1 MGEALPVPRLH
12 GQCSHVRARVRDHK
26 GSGLSR
32 IPAPRHSLPLWQ
44 GWRKPPAPGRMEADG
59 GDGGG
64 GGRSRGRGGGGR
76 GGTQTRNYHHC
87 PPFPTALR
95 GCSHPGSPSPP
106 LAGSGTGP
114 DPAPHPGAGA
124 APFPRGW
131 GMYVCL
137 PPQPPWAAYT
147 PSSPKSSKR
156 ARNLINRPAKRPAAP
171 SLPPCPEGRAA
182 AAPPV
187 GTGTTTEPG
196 ELLPVRGGGVS
207 GRLHPA
213 APGRVRT
220 TPAVHGEPES
230 AAPVPR
236 SLPPRP
242 AVGPVGD
249 VPAPRWRSC
258 CRQRRK
264 TDKRAGRLRRRLFI
278 SPEGD
283 GRAARPAR
291 GAGAPSGPPRRL
303 SQQRGPGGRSRT
315 ALRPPLTPPGIAG
328 RSSAALS
335 RGTGWSVPAPEHD
348 RPGRRCPR
356 AAAVPPALLHLVHLP
371 VLSPPAG
378 EIGGCF
384 SRRR

>member
-87 PPFPTALR
+87 PPFPAALR
-95 GCSHPGSPSPP
+95 GCSQPGSPSPP

-147 PSSPKSSKR
+147 PSSPKPSKR

-171 SLPPCPEGRAA
+171 SRPARRGERRQPRRWGR
-182 AAPPV
+182 
-187 GTGTTTEPG
+187 GQ
-196 ELLPVRGGGVS
+196 
-207 GRLHPA
+207 
-213 APGRVRT
+213 
-220 TPAVHGEPES
+220 
-230 AAPVPR
+230 PR
-236 SLPPRP
+236 SR
-242 AVGPVGD
+242 G
-249 VPAPRWRSC
+249 SC
-258 CRQRRK
+258 CRSGEGVSP
-264 TDKRAGRLRRRLFI
+264 AGCTPRLRGG
-278 SPEGD
+278 S
-283 GRAARPAR
+283 GRPRPCTEK
-291 GAGAPSGPPRRL
+291 PN
-303 SQQRGPGGRSRT
+303 QRP
-315 ALRPPLTPPGIAG
+315 
-328 RSSAALS
+328 
-335 RGTGWSVPAPEHD
+335 
-348 RPGRRCPR
+348 RCPGASPR
-356 AAAVPPALLHLVHLP
+356 VP
-371 VLSPPAG
+371 
-378 EIGGCF
+378 
-384 SRRR
+384 R